1 MHESPR
7 TIEKWRVAFGAKRL
21 DEIGKRTEEMDE
33 MLFVATDE
41 TINQIFGEVGAEFI
55 RDFLESKCHLKMQE
69 IVDRPEVFS
78 AGLKRILES
87 GAIVIEKLILKNLY
101 SRLSLKFECKEGYE
115 FSDYI
120 RELKGKV
127 RLINE

>member
-1 MHESPR
+1 MNESLR
-7 TIEKWRVAFGAKRL
+7 TKEKWRVASDAKRL

-33 MLFVATDE
+33 MLFGATDE
-41 TINQIFGEVGAEFI
+41 TIRQIFGEVGAEFI

-69 IVDRPEVFS
+69 IAERPEVFS

-87 GAIVIEKLILKNLY
+87 GAIAIEKLILKNLY
-101 SRLSLKFECKEGYE
+101 SRLSLKFECKKGYE

-120 RELKGKV
+120 EELKEKCSS
-127 RLINE
+127 